1 MQALELKFPPV
12 AQFLGAAALM
22 WAVALLAPLGH
33 FEFPGQLLLANVV
46 LLLAGLVGLAA
57 VRSFARAETSV
68 NPLRP
73 EAASRL
79 VTHGI
84 FRYTRNPMYLS
95 LLLALVSWGAWQGN
109 VLALLVIPAF
119 MWLIE
124 RLQIRPEERALAAL
138 FGAEYTAYA
147 ARVRRWL

>member
-12 AQFLGAAALM
+12 AQFTGAAALM
-22 WAVALLAPLGH
+22 WAIAVLAPLGD
-33 FEFPGQLLLANVV
+33 FRFPGQLLLASVL

-57 VRSFARAETSV
+57 VRAFARAETSV

-73 EAASRL
+73 DAASRL

-84 FRYTRNPMYLS
+84 YRYTRNPMYLS
-95 LLLALVSWGAWQGN
+95 LLLALLAWGAWLGN
-109 VLALLVIPAF
+109 TLALLVLPAF
-119 MWLIE
+119 MWLVH
-124 RLQIRPEERALAAL
+124 RLQIRPEERALAVM
-138 FGAEYTAYA
+138 FGAEYAAYA